1 MGRGCSKGQYYTTW
15 TASDHETPVLCQST
29 ANESEESR
37 WMNEFVDI
45 EKCHEEYWG
54 PLENKSDG
62 KDNDDDS
69 CDEEC
74 NPMEMLKSNC

>member
-1 MGRGCSKGQYYTTW
+1 
-15 TASDHETPVLCQST
+15 
-29 ANESEESR
+29 
-37 WMNEFVDI
+37 MNEFVDI